1 MEITTALILVFAV
14 GLGFVLG
21 RVFPGTKAAPVANPE
36 AISHIYIQ
44 GLNYLLNER
53 NDEAIEIFLDALQQ
67 HPETV
72 DILLALGRLFR
83 RRGELERAL
92 RVHQYL
98 FEQKA
103 LSPSVRE
110 SILFEIAQDY
120 LKAGILDRAE
130 SMLRELLAARP
141 QHLEG
146 LAALAE
152 LYELE
157 GDWEQAIGVRE
168 RLHAAGQLEQKAIIA
183 MLYCELAE
191 QALAQAKLE
200 RAGEYLAA
208 ARKEDRSSPRAVVV
222 AGTIAYRQQ
231 RWLAAAQ
238 TWATLLEGEAKVII
252 LVVLDLLLAALRQ
265 CGDVPEA
272 RRISARLKHLCRSPL
287 GVDRLANA
295 LLHGEG
301 KQAAAAF
308 LLSVIQLAP
317 DLSAIQTLLKMDG
330 EDPAPLLYPALVQ
343 AVRALPV
350 NPPLFS
356 CQVCGYQSPQHY
368 WRCPSCR
375 RWGTFAGAGSL

>member
-1 MEITTALILVFAV
+1 VEITTALILVFAV

-21 RVFPGTKAAPVANPE
+21 RVFSGTKEAPVANPE

-130 SMLRELLAARP
+130 SMLRELL
-141 QHLEG
+141 LEG

-200 RAGEYLAA
+200 RAGDYLAA

-222 AGTIAYRQQ
+222 AGAIAYRQQ

-272 RRISARLKHLCRSPL
+272 RRISARLKQLCRSPL

-317 DLSAIQTLLKMDG
+317 ELSAIQTLLKMDG